1 MLIQIS
7 SLEEASADHHAIA
20 WPDTFA
26 GAPGPSEVGV
36 NQTAQQIF
44 VIDDDPAARDAAAV
58 LLLSWGWR
66 VRSFVSAEECLGEIE
81 QDLPDCI
88 VCDLN
93 LPGMSGTDFV
103 HTLAARGIERPVLM
117 VTGALPGT
125 PQVDRARASG
135 AVNVVH
141 KPYREAAMIAAVS
154 RALASRSPT

>member
-1 MLIQIS
+1 M
-7 SLEEASADHHAIA
+7 
-20 WPDTFA
+20 
-26 GAPGPSEVGV
+26 
-36 NQTAQQIF
+36 NQTAPQIF

-103 HTLAARGIERPVLM
+103 HTLEARGIKRPVLM

-125 PQVDRARASG
+125 PQVERARASG
-135 AVNVVH
+135 VVDVLY
-141 KPYREAAMIAAVS
+141 KPYREAAMVAAVS
-154 RALASRSPT
+154 RALEPRAPA